1 LEDTLKRRLC
11 KIFTLS
17 TLLFLSSCSVFI
29 NTDKIEEKADA
40 AFEQKNFD
48 EFNELYS
55 KLEDADSKKAEVYLE
70 KIKEHKYFKNPE
82 ANMNTIRNIEKK
94 IPVLSDFSNYLYTVT
109 ESLPDLKR
117 VLNEVEKNGTFY
129 TIMAMDTLDKTK
141 AAEDVL
147 DVSLSEINTNL
158 ITLDDLN
165 APTSFKSKH
174 RKLVQSLE
182 EYSQKLE
189 QQYMFFSLNGPDIV
203 SSYELTLKGNY
214 YSLSLLNNLEEE
226 FQQNQTELEL
236 ASKNLS
242 QRISTLSTDL
252 GINPILF

>member
-1 LEDTLKRRLC
+1 MKKRLY
-11 KIFTLS
+11 KIFILFTM
-17 TLLFLSSCSVFI
+17 LLLSSCSLFI

-55 KLEDADSKKAEVYLE
+55 KLEGADSEKAEVYLQ

-82 ANMNTIRNIEKK
+82 ANLNTIKNIEKK
-94 IPVLSDFSNYLYTVT
+94 VPVLSDFSNYLYTVT
-109 ESLPDLKR
+109 EILPDLNR
-117 VLNEVEKNGTFY
+117 VLNEVDKNGTFY
-129 TIMAMDTLDKTK
+129 TIMTMDTLDKTK
-141 AAEDVL
+141 AAENVL
-147 DVSLSEINTNL
+147 DVSLSEINTSL

-165 APTSFKSKH
+165 APTSYKSKH
-174 RKLVQSLE
+174 SKLVQSLE

-203 SSYELTLKGNY
+203 SAYELTLKGNY

-236 ASKNLS
+236 AGRNLS

-252 GINPILF
+252 GINPTLF